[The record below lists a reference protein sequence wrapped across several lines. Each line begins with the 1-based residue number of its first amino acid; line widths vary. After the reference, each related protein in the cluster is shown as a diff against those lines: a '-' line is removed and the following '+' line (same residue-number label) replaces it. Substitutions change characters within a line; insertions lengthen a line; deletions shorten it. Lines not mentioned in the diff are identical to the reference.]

1 MHARSANVSPARCH
15 RLRLHTGRSISTSQD
30 QRTLARRAT
39 VFHST
44 KSLDDGAIA
53 VPSNVLY
60 QHGQLSLLL
69 HLLSRSNQTLG
80 RASPHTTRPIR
91 PVSCLSRLHPSKH
104 PRDRL
109 RIAPAGSQQSGSTRC
124 HLCLSCTCACGDDQG
139 SVRSA
144 HPSFA
149 RIRGLESFPCT
160 RSGCS
165 ANPHCR
171 ATPEESVSEY
181 STLL

>member
-1 MHARSANVSPARCH
+1 MHARSANVSPARSH

-39 VFHST
+39 VLHST
-44 KSLDDGAIA
+44 RSLDDGAIA
-53 VPSNVLY
+53 VPSNAPY
-60 QHGQLSLLL
+60 QHRQLSLLL

-91 PVSCLSRLHPSKH
+91 LVSCLLVSTLPNI
-104 PRDRL
+104 

-139 SVRSA
+139 SVCSA

-149 RIRGLESFPCT
+149 KICGLESFPCT
-160 RSGCS
+160 RSGCF
-165 ANPHCR
+165 ANP
-171 ATPEESVSEY
+171 
-181 STLL
+181 

>member
-30 QRTLARRAT
+30 QRALARRAT

-44 KSLDDGAIA
+44 RSLDDGAIA
-53 VPSNVLY
+53 VVPSNALY
-60 QHGQLSLLL
+60 QHRQLSLLL

-91 PVSCLSRLHPSKH
+91 PVSCLLVSTLPNIRAIGSELRLQGRSNLAA
-104 PRDRL
+104 R
-109 RIAPAGSQQSGSTRC
+109 GV
-124 HLCLSCTCACGDDQG
+124 TCACHAH
-139 SVRSA
+139 VHVATTRAVCSA

-149 RIRGLESFPCT
+149 KTRGLESFPCT
-160 RSGCS
+160 RSGCFE
-165 ANPHCR
+165 NPYCE
-171 ATPEESVSEY
+171 ATA
-181 STLL
+181 

>member
-44 KSLDDGAIA
+44 RSLDDGAIA
-53 VPSNVLY
+53 VPSNALY
-60 QHGQLSLLL
+60 QHWQLSLLL

-91 PVSCLSRLHPSKH
+91 PVSCLLVSTLPNIRAIGSELRLQGRSNLAA
-104 PRDRL
+104 R
-109 RIAPAGSQQSGSTRC
+109 GV
-124 HLCLSCTCACGDDQG
+124 TCACH
-139 SVRSA
+139 A
-144 HPSFA
+144 HVHVATTRAVCVAHILPSLEFA
-149 RIRGLESFPCT
+149 DSSPFPCT
-160 RSGCS
+160 RSGCFE
-165 ANPHCR
+165 NPYCE
-171 ATPEESVSEY
+171 ATA
-181 STLL
+181 